1 MFIRSDPFRDLD
13 RLTQQMFASMSRP
26 VAMPMDAYR
35 IGDEYLV
42 HLDLPGVDPAT
53 IDLSVE
59 RDVLTV
65 AAERRPPVADG
76 TPMQIAERPSGR
88 FSRRLLLG
96 DGLDTERIAARYDAG
111 VLTLRIPIAP
121 QARPR
126 RIAIDGLQSQDGA
139 GGGRALPAPPGRAP
153 LAIEA

>member
-1 MFIRSDPFRDLD
+1 MLIRSDPFRDLD
-13 RLTQQMFASMSRP
+13 RLTQQMFATMSRP

-35 IGDEYLV
+35 VGDEYLV

-65 AAERRPPVADG
+65 AAERRSPVADG
-76 TPMQIAERPSGR
+76 TAMQIAERPTGR
-88 FSRRLLLG
+88 FSRRLFLG
-96 DGLDTERIAARYDAG
+96 DSLNSERIEARYDAG

-121 QARPR
+121 EARPR
-126 RIAIDGLQSQDGA
+126 RIAVNAGRTPLQ
-139 GGGRALPAPPGRAP
+139 L
-153 LAIEA
+153 EA